1 MSKGKRIALFIVIV
15 LFIVGILMLLLIQPK
30 ANEENTDGVMVEVP
44 EGEAED
50 VETSKSEAYRK
61 SRGKKE
67 SPMDAY
73 FESLLPE

>member
-1 MSKGKRIALFIVIV
+1 MNKGKRIALFIVIV

-73 FESLLPE
+73 F